1 MADVFHWFH
10 GDSAR
15 LPGAYPEQLRAGHGV
30 GEALF
35 GSQAVTSYAS
45 VTLIAQACKVL
56 TGSPNECR
64 RTRASSEPWGLHPRY
79 P

>member
-1 MADVFHWFH
+1 MVTQLASPLRTLKH
-10 GDSAR
+10 
-15 LPGAYPEQLRAGHGV
+15 LRAGHGA

-35 GSQAVTSYAS
+35 GSRAVTSYAS
-45 VTLIAQACKVL
+45 AILMAQPCKVL

-64 RTRASSEPWGLHPRY
+64 RTRASSEPWGLHPRN